1 MLRSLLFSFCLTV
14 LALPATAQKFAEP
27 SGLSSS
33 KFSVQ
38 GSTLIY
44 NSNDVSGDAYPEIDG
59 PDVDEL
65 RAQLRRNR
73 NINTLQLTSTGGLVW
88 AGDEMARV
96 VLDYGLN
103 TRVVDECS
111 SSCVMVFL
119 AGAEREMTGGSKIG
133 FHQNSWGASGAQ
145 SYFKEWRQSE
155 GWDTPFDFASWL
167 YQDTQHETAA
177 QLEFMI
183 SRGVDPGFAIE
194 TKKYRPVMW
203 FPTRDELRDAG
214 VINR

>member
-1 MLRSLLFSFCLTV
+1 MFRFVVLICSLAV
-14 LALPATAQKFAEP
+14 LAKPAAAQKYAEP
-27 SGLSSS
+27 SGVSAS

-44 NSNDVSGDAYPEIDG
+44 NSNNASGDAYPEIDG

-65 RAQLRRNR
+65 RAQLRRNS
-73 NINTLQLTSTGGLVW
+73 NIRTLQLTSTGGLVW

-119 AGAEREMTGGSKIG
+119 AGAERTMTGGSKIG
-133 FHQNSWGASGAQ
+133 FHQNSWSAGGAQ

-155 GWDTPFDFASWL
+155 GWRTPFDFASWL

-177 QLEFMI
+177 QLEFMM

-194 TKKYRPVMW
+194 TKKYRPIMW
-203 FPTRDELRDAG
+203 FPTRDELREAG

>member
-1 MLRSLLFSFCLTV
+1 MLRFMSIAAICLLTTSV
-14 LALPATAQKFAEP
+14 AHAQKYAEP
-27 SGLSSS
+27 SGASSS

-38 GSTLIY
+38 GATLIY
-44 NSNDVSGDAYPEIDG
+44 NSNDVGSDAYPEIDG

-65 RAQLRRNR
+65 RAHLRRNS

-88 AGDEMARV
+88 AGDEMARI

-111 SSCVMVFL
+111 SSCVMIFL
-119 AGAEREMTGGSKIG
+119 AGEDRVLTSGSKIG
-133 FHQNSWGASGAQ
+133 FHQNSWSSGGAQ
-145 SYFKEWRQSE
+145 SYFKDWRDAE
-155 GWDTPFDFASWL
+155 GWRNPFDFASWL

-177 QLEFMI
+177 QLEFMV
-183 SRGVDPGFAIE
+183 SRGVDPSFAIE

-203 FPTRDELRDAG
+203 FPTRQELRNAG